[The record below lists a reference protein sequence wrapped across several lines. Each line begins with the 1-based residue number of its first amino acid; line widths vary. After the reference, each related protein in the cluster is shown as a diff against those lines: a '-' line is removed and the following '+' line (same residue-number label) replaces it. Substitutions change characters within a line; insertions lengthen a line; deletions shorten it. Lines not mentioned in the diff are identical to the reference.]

1 MSLKNQIIEDIKVFM
16 KEKDT
21 ISLNAVRM
29 LKSDIKNAEIASLK
43 ELDDAEVIKLVQSSI
58 KKRKESAEV
67 YSKAGRQELADKE
80 LAEIKTLEK
89 YLPQQLSEEEIVSIV
104 NATIQEL
111 DGDKQK
117 NFGIVM
123 KAVMAKISGQAD
135 GKTVSE
141 IIKRTI

>member
-89 YLPQQLSEEEIVSIV
+89 YLPQQLSEEEIASVIKS
-104 NATIQEL
+104 TIQEL